1 MRLNRLDSEMAQE
14 MLYLL
19 FEKFR
24 PTMQLLKWR
33 FYPAGLME
41 LTKKT

>member
-19 FEKFR
+19 KKIPTAIR
-24 PTMQLLKWR
+24 PTDNATAKEAPLS
-33 FYPAGLME
+33 G
-41 LTKKT
+41 

>member
-1 MRLNRLDSEMAQE
+1 MAQE

-19 FEKFR
+19 FEKFPTAIR
-24 PTMQLLKWR
+24 PTMQLLKWP